1 MPINCY
7 NVNYFTYSKALEP
20 LFVLIFSYIILEE
33 SQELRVKL
41 TIIPICLGVMLIAY
55 NEPGLSLIGFTYAF
69 AANISSAARSI
80 FYKSTLNSKSPES
93 SSLTKFLNIG
103 FVSFCLYLPFYVIKV
118 LFIDDDFLSALNN
131 KSLFDSKL
139 FEKQSNW
146 LFYLVF
152 ASLFNF
158 SYNLF
163 SLQVLS
169 NVSPISHSVANI
181 MKRVFI
187 IFCSLITFNT
197 PITCLQWFG
206 MFFADIGV
214 FLYSI
219 LKIRSKMMVK
229 VNISQVRKDQCKQF
243 IVFLVAFILV
253 ESYMIQSRV
262 EHQPVRL
269 KESQSRIQPTR
280 SLNFTDFEVSRMKCI
295 DSIKG

>member
-1 MPINCY
+1 
-7 NVNYFTYSKALEP
+7 
-20 LFVLIFSYIILEE
+20 
-33 SQELRVKL
+33 
-41 TIIPICLGVMLIAY
+41 MLIAY
-55 NEPGLSLIGFTYAF
+55 NEPGLSLVGFTYAF

-80 FYKSTLNSKSPES
+80 FYKSTLNSKSSES

-103 FVSFCLYLPFYVIKV
+103 FVSFCLYLPFYTIKV
-118 LFIDDDFLSALNN
+118 LFIDEDFFSALN

-139 FEKQSNW
+139 FEHQNW
-146 LFYLVF
+146 MFYLFF
-152 ASLFNF
+152 ASFFNF

-169 NVSPISHSVANI
+169 NVSPISHSVTNI

-229 VNISQVRKDQCKQF
+229 VNISQGRKDLCKQF
-243 IVFLVAFILV
+243 IVFVVVFILI
-253 ESYMIQSRV
+253 ESYMIQSRL

-269 KESQSRIQPTR
+269 KDSQSRIQSTR
-280 SLNFTDFEVSRMKCI
+280 SFNSTDFEVSRMRCI